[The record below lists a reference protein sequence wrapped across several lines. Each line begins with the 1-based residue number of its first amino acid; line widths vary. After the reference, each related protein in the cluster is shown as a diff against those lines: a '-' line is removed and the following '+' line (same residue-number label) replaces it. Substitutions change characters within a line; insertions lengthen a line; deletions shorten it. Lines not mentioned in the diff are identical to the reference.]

1 MMKHKLIIPTV
12 HMGGTDKETLLAA
25 RRTFSDALY
34 KAGRALG
41 AMFPNARDYREC
53 IGGDMVPTFSEAVE
67 QHTRRVSMF
76 LDLQLEIEREQEVIF
91 DS

>member
-12 HMGGTDKETLLAA
+12 HMGGTDRETLLAA
-25 RRTFSDALY
+25 RSKFSETLY
-34 KAGRALG
+34 EAGRALG

-53 IGGDMVPTFSEAVE
+53 IGRDTVPTFSEAVE

-76 LDLQLEIEREQEVIF
+76 LDLQLEIEKEQEVIL